1 MPKMPKM
8 PKVPKMPKIIDG
20 VHLIKDSPLKIKH
33 KRTKQFS
40 SFYGK
45 QSNFN
50 IVWFTNECFT

>member
-40 SFYGK
+40 SFLW
-45 QSNFN
+45 QAIQF
-50 IVWFTNECFT
+50 